1 MQTPFGRY
9 TPVHSPFQIPL
20 DHPDHPF
27 QQMMRNRPAGAE
39 RVIAFGTP
47 PSSADPIQ
55 EAFEEADEPADQD
68 DRPLQ
73 GPEGSAI
80 RTLLLGLAAFQ
91 RELLYQAHA
100 IHLNLTG
107 PNFLPLHALFKS
119 EYEQLLEQFDTSA
132 EFLRI
137 LDVTFPLTTQ
147 ALRLQLSSDF
157 QDLQDI
163 DTNGMLLTYHENL
176 KTLVVAA
183 SCIEHCAAE
192 EQMIDIANT
201 MAEFVG
207 AANKTAWMLRSML
220 CACAD

>member
-1 MQTPFGRY
+1 MQTPFRTETQPPYDSSHYRRLFSAPELGIPGFLPGRP
-9 TPVHSPFQIPL
+9 THELGQ
-20 DHPDHPF
+20 
-27 QQMMRNRPAGAE
+27 
-39 RVIAFGTP
+39 
-47 PSSADPIQ
+47 PI
-55 EAFEEADEPADQD
+55 DEPAEQD

-73 GPEGSAI
+73 GPDGSAI

-137 LDVTFPLTTQ
+137 LDVTFPLTAQ
-147 ALRLQLSSDF
+147 ALRLALTSDF
-157 QDLQDI
+157 LDLEDV
-163 DTNGMLLTYHENL
+163 DTSGMLMTYHENL
-176 KTLVVAA
+176 KRLVIDA
-183 SCIEHCAAE
+183 SCVEHCAAE

-207 AANKTAWMLRSML
+207 TANKTAWMLRSML